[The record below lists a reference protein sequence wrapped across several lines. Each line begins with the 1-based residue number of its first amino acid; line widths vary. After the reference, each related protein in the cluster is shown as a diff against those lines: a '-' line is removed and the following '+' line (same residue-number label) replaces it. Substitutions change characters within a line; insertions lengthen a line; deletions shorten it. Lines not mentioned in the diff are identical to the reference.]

1 MAEIN
6 QLHKFASY
14 NALFT
19 LSGINEDD
27 MKNLSYL
34 TKPTRNI
41 IAKSGGI
48 GDAPRHKN
56 SPVRDSVTI
65 RPIDGDPTVDTAIGI
80 LDQKRDI
87 FIDDVNLL
95 STASPNFERNLG
107 TFTKIEFKMTEPYQC
122 TLLDKLKGAAARER
136 YIDYHDAPFLLT
148 IDFRGFD
155 EKGGVMPLGPAENL
169 TRKIPVM
176 IVKVEFD
183 INEGGTTYQVQ
194 AVPYIDIAYDDR
206 YKHVRKQVS
215 VTIGNTQTFEQW
227 AKDVKNHLN
236 ANGLSTL
243 GNSQMD
249 VEIKQGLRQ
258 LPDYYEFLVHPD
270 LKGKLT
276 FNTVKER
283 LPKVGDTGQPAKYAL
298 DSAGIY
304 PGGLKFRSTTLNA
317 DEVVYDKDDLDAVN
331 FSRDITNDYIDNGQ
345 AAFTHTFNPGDAL
358 PKVIE
363 DVVRISDPFSLSL
376 DTWYKGF
383 ARASGVLDKYNI
395 EGLSSEAII
404 RKVYEASEKGA
415 NQKTKDYV
423 LKNSYI
429 DWFKVVPSVQTM
441 QHSFDSITNMHPK
454 IITYTVIPY
463 KVHINKFII
472 PGVTVPAPP
481 NPEQSVRKSYNY
493 IYTGE
498 NVDVLNFHI
507 NYKAAFFLRNH
518 MADQKTQQE
527 TGVTDK
533 INEWLKGLFDLN
545 KSPKS
550 GDATTGQNN
559 AYNTLLDTRQYPSL
573 VKSKNTVGGLEENPR
588 GVAFFDYLTNPEADM
603 LRVELEI
610 MGDPAYVSDK
620 TFIPTSA
627 YYQNEKSSDQDYED
641 GQFVYNNYLPVIN
654 INFRFPDD
662 PMEKQG
668 VYFDSRPTSKLF
680 FNGLYHLIKVDNK
693 FEQGRFT
700 QILTLARLLNQDGK
714 QTKSVNNAV
723 EQDKGVYVNVP
734 KHITDNE
741 SFTYKEIADNQ
752 GKIYDLK
759 GNKKSK
765 EQLLEETENIVRN
778 IKGYN

>member
-1 MAEIN
+1 MAEKN

-19 LSGINEDD
+19 LSGINESD
-27 MKNLSYL
+27 MKNMSYL

-48 GDAPRHKN
+48 GDAPKHKN
-56 SPVRDSVTI
+56 SPVRDNVTI
-65 RPIDGDPTVDTAIGI
+65 TPIDSDPTVDIAIGI

-87 FIDDVNLL
+87 FIDDVNIL

-122 TLLDKLKGAAARER
+122 SLLDKLKGAAARER

-148 IDFRGFD
+148 IEFRGFD

-215 VTIGNTQTFEQW
+215 VTIGTGETYETWCN
-227 AKDVKNHLN
+227 DVQKHLN

-276 FNTVKER
+276 FKTVQER

-304 PGGLKFRSTTLNA
+304 PGGLKFKTTHVEP
-317 DEVVYDKDDLDAVN
+317 DEAVYDKEDLTNVN
-331 FSRDITNDYIDNGQ
+331 FSRDLTNDSIDNGF

-363 DVVRISDPFSLSL
+363 DVVRVSDPFSLSL

-383 ARASGVLDKYNI
+383 AAASGAFNEKTNIDK
-395 EGLSSEAII
+395 LSPEQII
-404 RKVYEASEKGA
+404 KKVYEASEKGA
-415 NQKTKDYV
+415 NQNTKDYV

-429 DWFKVVPSVQTM
+429 DWFRVVPSVQTM
-441 QHSFDSITNMHPK
+441 QHTFDSITNMHPK

-463 KVHINKFII
+463 QVHINKFVI
-472 PGVTVPAPP
+472 PGVTIPAPP

-493 IYTGE
+493 IYTGD

-518 MADQKTQQE
+518 MPDQKTQQE
-527 TGVTDK
+527 SGVTDK
-533 INEWLKGLFDLN
+533 INNWLKGLFDLN

-550 GDATTGQNN
+550 GDAATGQNN

-610 MGDPAYVSDK
+610 LGDAAYLSDK

-627 YYQNEKSSDQDYED
+627 YYQNEKSSNQDYED
-641 GQFVYNNYLPVIN
+641 GQFMYNNYLPVIN

-662 PMEKQG
+662 PIEKQG

-693 FEQGRFT
+693 FESGRFT

-714 QTKSVNNAV
+714 QTKIVNNAV
-723 EQDKGVYVNVP
+723 EQDKRLFVNVP
-734 KHITDNE
+734 KFNYE
-741 SFTYKEIADNQ
+741 EKADNI
-752 GKIYDLK
+752 GETYDLK

-765 EQLLEETENIVRN
+765 ERIIEETENIVRN
-778 IKGYN
+778 IKGL